1 MGSKEIDI
9 ELISDYLNNIYA
21 ENDDKNTWFNKIN
34 EFALNNGYTS
44 VKEYKLNPENYKGH
58 VGDICEMLRYAI
70 TSLTQTPD
78 LYEIMHIL
86 GKEKILN
93 RVDMYKNK

>member
-1 MGSKEIDI
+1 
-9 ELISDYLNNIYA
+9 
-21 ENDDKNTWFNKIN
+21 
-34 EFALNNGYTS
+34 
-44 VKEYKLNPENYKGH
+44 
-58 VGDICEMLRYAI
+58 MLRYAI